1 MKAIKMLSM
10 LLITA
15 AMSLGVSAQTA
26 KTSKTDSKSKTTATK
41 PAAKT
46 TTTKTDSKSNIEHR
60 GAVFRACQKYKR
72 NTL

>member
-46 TTTKTDSKSNIEHR
+46 TTTKTDSKSKTTTTKSR
-60 GAVFRACQKYKR
+60 STTKKK
-72 NTL
+72 